1 MELLMFIVNNSIVA
15 SLTTIFVLFTIFIFK
30 KHCSASFKYKVL
42 KTTLLF
48 YIVPFYMIFGEIVGF
63 LSFKFQNNPFFKNF
77 ILKYNSVNANYEPPH
92 QFIGKFFYIIWII
105 VTINSILW
113 FTFCYIKQ
121 RNQIKNASN
130 IIYEE
135 YYNLMECVKNEL
147 NIKKNIKIVC
157 SSEFNSPML
166 CGIMN
171 STIVFPVIN
180 RASGNLK
187 DIITHELVHYKRK
200 DLYIKYILL
209 IIQIVHWFNPI
220 IHIFVKTLNKYL
232 EYSCDEEVVKQMSI
246 ESRKAYGLAIVEYAC
261 NNKNNYL
268 GAMLGSKKDDLK
280 ERLCN
285 MLDYKF
291 KKTPKII
298 TFFLIM
304 AISFTVSIPTIA
316 YGNYKIYEISLNE
329 DEYAQ
334 FGQIKE
340 LLNYMSDSISNIF
353 IKVNTSLSNKYINS
367 YKIGNYEFME
377 FIYPQK

>member
-1 MELLMFIVNNSIVA
+1 MEILMFIVNNSIVA

-30 KHCSASFKYKVL
+30 KHCSASFKYKIL
-42 KTTLLF
+42 KTVLLF
-48 YIVPFYMIFGEIVGF
+48 YIVPFYMIFGEIIGF
-63 LSFKFQNNPFFKNF
+63 LNFKFKNNLFSKNF
-77 ILKYNSVNANYEPPH
+77 ILKYNSSNANYELSH
-92 QFIGKFFYIIWII
+92 QFTGKYFYAIWII
-105 VTINSILW
+105 VTITSISW
-113 FTFCYIKQ
+113 FIFCYVKQ

-130 IIYEE
+130 IISEE
-135 YYNLMECVKNEL
+135 YSNLIECVKNEL

-157 SSEFNSPML
+157 SSEFSSPML

-180 RASGNLK
+180 RADGNLK
-187 DIITHELVHYKRK
+187 DIITHELLHYKRK

-209 IIQIVHWFNPI
+209 IIQIFHWFNPI
-220 IHIFVKTLNKYL
+220 IHIFAKTLNKYL

-246 ESRKAYGLAIVEYAC
+246 ENRKAYGLAIVEYAS
-261 NNKNNYL
+261 NNENNYL
-268 GAMLGSKKDDLK
+268 GVMLSSKKDDLK

-291 KKTPKII
+291 KRTPKVIK
-298 TFFLIM
+298 FFLIIT
-304 AISFTVSIPTIA
+304 ISFTVSIPTIA

-334 FGQIKE
+334 FGQVKE
-340 LLNYMSDSISNIF
+340 LFEYMSDSVSNIF

-367 YKIGNYEFME
+367 YKIGNYEFIE
-377 FIYPQK
+377 FMYPQQ